1 MTKKELVAAV
11 AAKADVPAAVAA
23 KVYDAAFEVLA
34 EEIAKG
40 AVRVDGFGTFKVAER
55 AARVAK
61 NPRTGEMV
69 KVPAKK
75 AIGFKAAADLKAK
88 VN

>member
-11 AAKADVPAAVAA
+11 AEKAGVAAPVAA
-23 KVYDAAFEVLA
+23 KVYEAAFAVIA
-34 EEIAKG
+34 EEMRNG

-55 AARVAK
+55 AERMAK
-61 NPRTGEMV
+61 NPKTGEMV

-75 AIGFKAAADLKAK
+75 AVTFKPAQALKDSIQ
-88 VN
+88 

>member
-11 AAKADVPAAVAA
+11 AEKAEVALPVAA
-23 KVYDAAFEVLA
+23 KVYEAAIAVMA

-40 AVRVDGFGTFKVAER
+40 ALRVDGLGTFKVAQR

-61 NPRTGEMV
+61 NPKTGAMV
-69 KVPAKK
+69 QVPAKK
-75 AIGFKAAADLKAK
+75 AVAFKAGAELKAK
-88 VN
+88 VQ